1 MAIPIEPGQVW
12 RADDGAL
19 LLVGSRHDEYEIWT
33 VRDPTADDPLE
44 MSAMT
49 GTEIRAGRR
58 LLRDAPP
65 GWT

>member
-1 MAIPIEPGQVW
+1 MAIPIEPGQIW
-12 RADDGAL
+12 RDDDGAL
-19 LLVGSRHDEYEIWT
+19 LLIGSRHDEYEIWT
-33 VRDPTADDPLE
+33 VRDPTNDDPLV